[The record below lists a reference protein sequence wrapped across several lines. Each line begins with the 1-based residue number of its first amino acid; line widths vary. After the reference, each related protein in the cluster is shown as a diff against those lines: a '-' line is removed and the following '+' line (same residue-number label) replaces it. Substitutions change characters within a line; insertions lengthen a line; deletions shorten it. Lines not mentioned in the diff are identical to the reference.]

1 MQHPKASRPLVED
14 LSFDDGGRKQDFPWG
29 RVGIFFFLPFLF
41 FYTTFSLEVAA
52 FQCLVLKARQLHR
65 CIVPVVVSRL
75 KDEQPV
81 MPAKTFAGGPNSDMC

>member
-29 RVGIFFFLPFLF
+29 RNHLFCTFFVLL
-41 FYTTFSLEVAA
+41 YNIQSGGCSLSVSCFKSEAVTSMY
-52 FQCLVLKARQLHR
+52 CT
-65 CIVPVVVSRL
+65 VVSRL